1 VAAVGAGLWAY
12 RSWSLEH
19 PAEFGL
25 LYGAPVPGY
34 EAPASTIPAG
44 ARVGDMLAGAV
55 AELHRRGLVDA
66 EGATV
71 RARRLDRATRAE
83 FARNGHRRGYDLPDA
98 VVALLFDGYVRL
110 HGVVVMEVF
119 GQLRPLTD
127 HPEDYAACLVD
138 GMLADI
144 VGEGG
149 PARSQTAATTSSS
162 TTRSRNASTDASR

>member
-1 VAAVGAGLWAY
+1 
-12 RSWSLEH
+12 
-19 PAEFGL
+19 
-25 LYGAPVPGY
+25 VPGY
-34 EAPASTIPAG
+34 AAPASTIPAG
-44 ARVGDMLAGAV
+44 ARVGDLLAGAV
-55 AELHRRGLVDA
+55 ADLHRQGLLDA
-66 EGATV
+66 DGAAA

-83 FARNGHRRGYDLPDA
+83 FARNGRRRGYDLPDA
-98 VVALLFDGYVRL
+98 VIALLFDGFVRL

-138 GMLADI
+138 GIIADL

-149 PARSQTAATTSSS
+149 RRPQTAATTSSS